1 MAAVANHVAA
11 ECRHRSRSIGWSSGS
26 TPRRACSGLEPLSDL
41 LAVAV
46 AVSGSVLLVV
56 SFVETG
62 VIVALLAT
70 LTFATFAVLWF
81 VLPIVRRGRDDY

>member
-1 MAAVANHVAA
+1 
-11 ECRHRSRSIGWSSGS
+11 
-26 TPRRACSGLEPLSDL
+26 
-41 LAVAV
+41 VAV

-62 VIVALLAT
+62 VIVALLAP